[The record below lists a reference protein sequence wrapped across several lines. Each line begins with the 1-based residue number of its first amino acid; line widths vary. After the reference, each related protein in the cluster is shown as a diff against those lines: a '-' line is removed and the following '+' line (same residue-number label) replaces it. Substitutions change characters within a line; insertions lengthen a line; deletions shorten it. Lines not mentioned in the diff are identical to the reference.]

1 MAWFRWTA
9 MALALA
15 LAVTGCDDSS
25 DDGGGGGGGGNA
37 DMGGGGGNADMGVG
51 GEAQAQTYA
60 FSTLTLEKP
69 SNVGGLLTNLLR
81 QSLQQKDIIVLMQI
95 EGWDSGDGLV
105 VRGGAAQLVTGA
117 DTTDDPNDDTYD
129 WLTMGM
135 CIDANEMLAPCEAP
149 VGETTGTRTGDMF
162 TIEPTV
168 LNIYAQDLSIII
180 PIKHVVLEG
189 TSDGI
194 DVSATLSGVVTQ
206 ADAENIRFELVPD
219 SGNFTDLETV
229 LGVAEPDR
237 MVDDGSGNMVPAYT
251 FEGTFEATLV
261 THADE

>member
-9 MALALA
+9 VALALA
-15 LAVTGCDDSS
+15 LAVTGCDDES
-25 DDGGGGGGGGNA
+25 DDGGGGGGGA
-37 DMGGGGGNADMGVG
+37 DTGGGGGGGADMGVG
-51 GEAQAQTYA
+51 GEPQSQTYA

-69 SNVGGLLTNLLR
+69 MNVSLLLTNLLR
-81 QSLQQKDIIVLMQI
+81 QSLQKKEIIVLMQI
-95 EGWDSGDGLV
+95 EGWDSGDALV
-105 VRGGAAQLVTGA
+105 VRGGAAELVTGG
-117 DTTDDPNDDTYD
+117 DTADDPNDDTYG

-135 CIDANEMLAPCEAP
+135 CVDANEMLAPCEAP
-149 VGETTGTRTGDMF
+149 VGETTGTQTGDQF

-180 PIKHVVLEG
+180 PIKHVVLAG

-206 ADAENIRFELVPD
+206 ADAEQIRFELVPD

-229 LGVAEPDR
+229 LGNAEPDR
-237 MVDDGSGNMVPAYT
+237 MVDDGEGNMVPAYT
-251 FEGTFEATLV
+251 FEGTFDATLV

>member
-1 MAWFRWTA
+1 

-15 LAVTGCDDSS
+15 LALTGCDDSS
-25 DDGGGGGGGGNA
+25 DDDGGGGGGGA

-51 GEAQAQTYA
+51 GEAQTQTYA

-95 EGWDSGDGLV
+95 EGWDSGDALV

-117 DTTDDPNDDTYD
+117 DTTDDPDDDTYG

-149 VGETTGTRTGDMF
+149 VGETTGTQTGDMF

-206 ADAENIRFELVPD
+206 ADAENIRFELVPV

-237 MVDDGSGNMVPAYT
+237 MVDDGAGNMVPAYT